1 MSNYPYCY
9 NIKEGTKFFVAYFDK
24 EKKQNTLLKC
34 VAIGKHCHV
43 RFGNYDYGYGAFTDV
58 KVETPLGIR
67 FITLTYNVSKGERG
81 QCLMH
86 LGPSLGVYVPSDEE
100 VMVELYA
107 NVDGYKNGS
116 QMMLVPICVDD
127 FSIDTRGYEPYR
139 GKLYLFGDNVFQ
151 YYVVDANDK
160 KVRKSTSTCKCYR
173 LDPIGKKLI
182 PAVANVENGSYGL
195 WTLLSKHTQ
204 RFATEHEAIVASH
217 KDVVVIGED
226 FTPIKTEKSAKDLLI
241 EWVGNQAISFAELKQ
256 IVDAM

>member
-116 QMMLVPICVDD
+116 QMMLVPTFPLTLVAMNLI
-127 FSIDTRGYEPYR
+127 G
-139 GKLYLFGDNVFQ
+139 
-151 YYVVDANDK
+151 ANYISL
-160 KVRKSTSTCKCYR
+160 VTMYSNT
-173 LDPIGKKLI
+173 
-182 PAVANVENGSYGL
+182 
-195 WTLLSKHTQ
+195 TLLMRTIRRYENQLQLAS
-204 RFATEHEAIVASH
+204 AIALTRLVRS
-217 KDVVVIGED
+217 
-226 FTPIKTEKSAKDLLI
+226 
-241 EWVGNQAISFAELKQ
+241 
-256 IVDAM
+256 